1 MDKII
6 AIDKPKDYT
15 SRDIVNIVSK
25 KLNTKKA
32 GHTGTLDPL
41 ATGILVICTN
51 KYLKLVENLMN
62 HDKEYIAEVIFGI
75 ETDTLD
81 ITGNILNKKEK
92 QISKEELIKVLDSFK
107 GKSIQEV
114 PKYSAV
120 KVNGKK
126 LYEYARN
133 GIEVELPKKEIE
145 VYDIELLDF
154 NDNKFTFKCHV
165 SKGTYIRSLIRDI
178 GYKLNTYACMT
189 NLRRTKLGK
198 VTLNDINTLEDIEN
212 NNIKELN
219 PVDILELDKEVISDD
234 KIINKIKNGCKLN
247 KSIKVGILI
256 TPYCLAKSLCLST
269 SILIISI
276 SISSLKSSKTGD
288 NILQGPH
295 QVA

>member
-25 KLNTKKA
+25 KLNTKKV

-62 HDKEYIAEVIFGI
+62 HDKEYIAEVELGI

-81 ITGNILNKKEK
+81 ITGNILNKKDKE
-92 QISKEELIKVLDSFK
+92 INKEELVKVLDSFL

-133 GIEVELPKKEIE
+133 NIEVELPKKEIE
-145 VYDIELLDF
+145 IYSIELLDF
-154 NDNKFTFKCHV
+154 NNNNNKFTFKCHV

-178 GYKLNTYACMT
+178 GYKLDTYACMT

-198 VTLNDINTLEDIEN
+198 VTLEDINTLNDIEN
-212 NNIKELN
+212 NNIKELY
-219 PVDILELDKEVISDD
+219 PIDILELDKEIITDD
-234 KIINKIKNGCKLN
+234 KIITKIKNGCKLKKN
-247 KSIKVGILI
+247 INSNEILFI
-256 TPYCLAKSLCLST
+256 DK
-269 SILIISI
+269 
-276 SISSLKSSKTGD
+276 D
-288 NILQGPH
+288 NNILAIYEDYKGGLIKPKK
-295 QVA
+295 VF

>member
-25 KLNTKKA
+25 KLNTKKV

-41 ATGILVICTN
+41 ATGILVICAG

-62 HDKEYIAEVIFGI
+62 HDKEYIAEVEFGI

-81 ITGNILNKKEK
+81 ITGNILNKKDK
-92 QISKEELIKVLDSFK
+92 IIKKEDLINVLNSFK

-145 VYDIELLDF
+145 VYSIELIDF

-178 GYKLNTYACMT
+178 GYKLGTYACMT
-189 NLRRTKLGK
+189 NLRRTKLGDI
-198 VTLNDINTLEDIEN
+198 TLENINTLSDIEN
-212 NNIKELN
+212 NDIKEIN
-219 PVDILELDKEVISDD
+219 PIDILHMEKIVITDE

-247 KSIKVGILI
+247 NNYTSKEILFI
-256 TPYCLAKSLCLST
+256 DK
-269 SILIISI
+269 
-276 SISSLKSSKTGD
+276 D
-288 NILQGPH
+288 NNILAIYEDYKDRLIKPKK
-295 QVA
+295 VL

>member
-6 AIDKPKDYT
+6 AIDKPKGYT

-62 HDKEYIAEVIFGI
+62 HDKEYIAEVILGI

-92 QISKEELIKVLDSFK
+92 QISKEGLIKVLDSFK

-178 GYKLNTYACMT
+178 GYKLDTYACMT

-198 VTLNDINTLEDIEN
+198 VTLDNINTLNDIEN

-219 PVDILELDKEVISDD
+219 PIDILELDKEVITND
-234 KIINKIKNGCKLN
+234 KIITKIKNGCKLN
-247 KSIKVGILI
+247 KSINSNEILFI
-256 TPYCLAKSLCLST
+256 DK
-269 SILIISI
+269 
-276 SISSLKSSKTGD
+276 D
-288 NILQGPH
+288 NNILAIYKDYQDGLIKPKK
-295 QVA
+295 VF

>member
-15 SRDIVNIVSK
+15 SRDIVNIESK

-92 QISKEELIKVLDSFK
+92 EINKEDLINVLNTFK

-178 GYKLNTYACMT
+178 GYKLDTYACMT

-198 VTLNDINTLEDIEN
+198 VTLDDINTLEDIEN

-219 PVDILELDKEVISDD
+219 PIDILELDKEVITDD
-234 KIINKIKNGCKLN
+234 KILTKIKNGCKLKKCIN
-247 KSIKVGILI
+247 SNEILFI
-256 TPYCLAKSLCLST
+256 DKYN
-269 SILIISI
+269 
-276 SISSLKSSKTGD
+276 
-288 NILQGPH
+288 NILAIYEDYKDGLIKPKK
-295 QVA
+295 VF

>member
-15 SRDIVNIVSK
+15 SRDIVNIVAK

-92 QISKEELIKVLDSFK
+92 EISKEELIKVLDSFK

-145 VYDIELLDF
+145 IYDIELLDF

-178 GYKLNTYACMT
+178 GYKLNTYACMI

-198 VTLNDINTLEDIEN
+198 VTLDDINTLEDIEN

-219 PVDILELDKEVISDD
+219 PIDILELNKEVITDD
-234 KIINKIKNGCKLN
+234 KIITKIKNGCKLN
-247 KSIKVGILI
+247 KSINSNEILFI
-256 TPYCLAKSLCLST
+256 DKYN
-269 SILIISI
+269 
-276 SISSLKSSKTGD
+276 
-288 NILQGPH
+288 NILAIYEDYKEGMIKPTK
-295 QVA
+295 VF

>member
-25 KLNTKKA
+25 KLNTKKV

-41 ATGILVICTN
+41 ATGILVICTG

-62 HDKEYIAEVIFGI
+62 HDKEYIAEVEFGI
-75 ETDTLD
+75 ETDSLD
-81 ITGNILNKKEK
+81 ITGNILNRKDKVINKED
-92 QISKEELIKVLDSFK
+92 LINVLNSFK

-145 VYDIELLDF
+145 VYDIELLEF
-154 NDNKFTFKCHV
+154 KDNKFTFKCHV

-178 GYKLNTYACMT
+178 GYKLDTYACMT

-198 VTLNDINTLEDIEN
+198 VTLKDLNTLKDLEN
-212 NNIKELN
+212 DNIKELN
-219 PVDILELDKEVISDD
+219 GVDILDLYKEVITDD
-234 KIINKIKNGCKLN
+234 KTINKIKNGCKLKN
-247 KSIKVGILI
+247 NYTSKEIIFIDKDNNIIAIYEDYKEGLIKPKKVL
-256 TPYCLAKSLCLST
+256 
-269 SILIISI
+269 
-276 SISSLKSSKTGD
+276 
-288 NILQGPH
+288 
-295 QVA
+295 

>member
-25 KLNTKKA
+25 KLNTKKV

-92 QISKEELIKVLDSFK
+92 EINKEDLINVLNSFK
-107 GKSIQEV
+107 GKNIQEV

-178 GYKLNTYACMT
+178 GYKLDTYACMT
-189 NLRRTKLGK
+189 NLRRTKLGN
-198 VTLNDINTLEDIEN
+198 VTLDNINTLNDIEN

-219 PVDILELDKEVISDD
+219 PIDILELDKEIITNE
-234 KIINKIKNGCKLN
+234 KMINKIKNGCKLN
-247 KSIKVGILI
+247 KNINSKEILFIDKDNNIIAIYEDYKDGLIKPKKVF
-256 TPYCLAKSLCLST
+256 
-269 SILIISI
+269 
-276 SISSLKSSKTGD
+276 
-288 NILQGPH
+288 
-295 QVA
+295 